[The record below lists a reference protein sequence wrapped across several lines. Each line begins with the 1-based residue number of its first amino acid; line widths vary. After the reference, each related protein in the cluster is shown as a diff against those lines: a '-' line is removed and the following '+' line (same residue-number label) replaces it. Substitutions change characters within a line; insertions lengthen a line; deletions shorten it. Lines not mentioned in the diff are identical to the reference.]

1 VVSGDMIKLIDLIK
15 EIGDSSSQPYKF
27 DFYGDYDVMR
37 VYGFYTENYPYTVE
51 LQYDDLDF
59 YDEDTTNVL
68 GVRFYVSD
76 EDEPDLERDDIVTN
90 KGELFRVMA
99 TVTAIIKKDIQNHP
113 EIDTITFTPSKKEGE
128 TANVSRLNL
137 YTRYI
142 KYEFPNAI
150 VKPYGTSGGVI
161 VKLK

>member
-1 VVSGDMIKLIDLIK
+1 MIKLLDILK

-27 DFYGDYDVMR
+27 DFYGNYSGMR
-37 VYGFYTENYPYTVE
+37 VYGFDTENYSYTVE
-51 LQYDDLDF
+51 LQYEFLDGSQ
-59 YDEDTTNVL
+59 NVL

-76 EDEPDLERDDIVTN
+76 EEEPDIERDDIVTN
-90 KGELFRVMA
+90 KGELFKVMA

-128 TANVSRLNL
+128 TTDVSRLNL

-142 KYEFPNAI
+142 KHEFPNAI